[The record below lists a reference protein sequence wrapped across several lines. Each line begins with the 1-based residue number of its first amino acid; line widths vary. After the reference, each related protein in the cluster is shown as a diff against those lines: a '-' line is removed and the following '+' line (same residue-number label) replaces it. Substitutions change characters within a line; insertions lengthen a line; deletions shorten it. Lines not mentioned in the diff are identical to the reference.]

1 MIISLGLSF
10 VAIVSG
16 ALLTYAYDGGGPLA
30 SRLCSGACIGFAL
43 MGLVGFIFASLLGL
57 SEISIG
63 LTELVLAMPLL
74 LFMSEQSRT
83 VITTDV
89 TRAIQAISRA
99 RSNTDHWAVYSFL
112 SFS

>member
-16 ALLTYAYDGGGPLA
+16 ALLTYAYDEAAPLA

-43 MGLVGFIFASLLGL
+43 TGLVGFIFASLLGL

-63 LTELVLAMPLL
+63 LTELVLATPLL
-74 LFMSEQSRT
+74 LFMSEQTR
-83 VITTDV
+83 VAINADV
-89 TRAIQAISRA
+89 TRVIQAISRA
-99 RSNTDHWAVYSFL
+99 ITKPDR
-112 SFS
+112 